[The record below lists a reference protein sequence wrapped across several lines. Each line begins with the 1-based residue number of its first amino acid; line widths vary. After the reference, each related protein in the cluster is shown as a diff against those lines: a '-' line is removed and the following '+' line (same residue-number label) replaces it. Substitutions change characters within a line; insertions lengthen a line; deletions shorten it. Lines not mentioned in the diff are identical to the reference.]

1 MKRFEEIKVIDEGAF
16 GIVIKCGDK
25 ETGEIVAVKKMK
37 QRTATFE
44 ECLQM
49 KK

>member
-1 MKRFEEIKVIDEGAF
+1 
-16 GIVIKCGDK
+16 
-25 ETGEIVAVKKMK
+25 MK

-49 KK
+49 KKWKAIESSNTTT